1 MVVGMVFIVRRV
13 FIDGEFINV
22 AVVVLGGMFMK
33 VAVAFIVVA
42 AVVDGMFMVVGVVVN
57 VG

>member
-13 FIDGEFINV
+13 FIGGEFINV
-22 AVVVLGGMFMK
+22 AVVVIVGGMFIR

-42 AVVDGMFMVVGVVVN
+42 AVVD
-57 VG
+57 